1 MLIDNNG
8 TANAT
13 KSFLVKSIVFSN
25 LPSITS
31 LFSFYRYCK
40 KIFLNL
46 IFLFRIIYQKVL
58 SNRVETFCGLNY
70 NFSLFLFFRRSY
82 LLSSSLPLCF
92 SYLFFFLLF
101 SFFCFVTWRN
111 VENFLLQLDRN
122 ISRLN
127 LERVALNF

>member
-1 MLIDNNG
+1 MRPNH
-8 TANAT
+8 
-13 KSFLVKSIVFSN
+13 FLSRVLYFQIYLQLLLF
-25 LPSITS
+25 
-31 LFSFYRYCK
+31 FSFYRYCK